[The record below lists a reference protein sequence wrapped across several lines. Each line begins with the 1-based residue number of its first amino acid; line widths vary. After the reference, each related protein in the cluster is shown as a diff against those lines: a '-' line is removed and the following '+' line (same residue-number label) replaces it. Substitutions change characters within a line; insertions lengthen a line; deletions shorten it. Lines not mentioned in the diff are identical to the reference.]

1 MDGPLLKASQRFNE
15 FFARFYL
22 FFLQEILRVHG
33 RAARALANQ
42 TVPYSVCTI
51 LRDQDIYNPNEAGS
65 QRTGAGLGGLERPQN
80 NMTDKKDVRSRY
92 NGRLFLSW
100 LQDVDDKWEKIK
112 VNSPLSSSF
121 PFFYCRCLRSF
132 FNYVEQIFDHLPT
145 PG

>member
-1 MDGPLLKASQRFNE
+1 MNGPLLKASNVLTSILHDFI
-15 FFARFYL
+15 

-121 PFFYCRCLRSF
+121 PFFL
-132 FNYVEQIFDHLPT
+132 LPLCEVVL
-145 PG
+145 